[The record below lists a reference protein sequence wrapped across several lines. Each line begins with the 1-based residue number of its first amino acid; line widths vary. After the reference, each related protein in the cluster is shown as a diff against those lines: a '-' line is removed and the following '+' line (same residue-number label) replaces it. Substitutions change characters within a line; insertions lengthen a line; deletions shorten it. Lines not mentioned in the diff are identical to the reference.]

1 MPGVAEPP
9 PIDPLGILEVLVRHD
24 VRFVLIGGV
33 AANIHGYPLPTEDV
47 DITPETSTANYRQLA
62 AALREMNARTRVA
75 GEPDGVAFTIDAA
88 VLAGNVAWTLTT
100 DRGDIDIVTK
110 PDGTAGFGDLR
121 RDAIDVELG
130 ASLTVAVASLPDI
143 IRSKEAAGR
152 LKDQAALPALRATLE
167 RLDDPQRG

>member
-1 MPGVAEPP
+1 MAELP
-9 PIDPLGILEVLVRHD
+9 PIDPLAILEVLVRHD

-47 DITPETSTANYRQLA
+47 DITPETSKPNYRRLA
-62 AALREMNARTRVA
+62 AALREMNARIRVA
-75 GEPDGVAFTIDAA
+75 GEPDGVPFTIDAA
-88 VLAGNVAWTLTT
+88 GLAANVAWTLTT
-100 DRGDIDIVTK
+100 DRGDIDLVTT
-110 PDGTAGFGDLR
+110 PDGTSGYGDLR

-167 RLDDPQRG
+167 RLDNPPPD

>member
-1 MPGVAEPP
+1 VPEPP
-9 PIDPLGILEVLVRHD
+9 PIDPLGILEVLVRHH

-47 DITPETSTANYRQLA
+47 DITPETSTANYRRLA
-62 AALREMNARTRVA
+62 AALLDMNARIRVA
-75 GEPDGVAFTIDAA
+75 GEPDGVAFTIDEAA
-88 VLAGNVAWTLTT
+88 LAGNVAWTLTT
-100 DRGDIDIVTK
+100 DRGDIDVVTK

-152 LKDQAALPALRATLE
+152 PKDQAALPALRATLE